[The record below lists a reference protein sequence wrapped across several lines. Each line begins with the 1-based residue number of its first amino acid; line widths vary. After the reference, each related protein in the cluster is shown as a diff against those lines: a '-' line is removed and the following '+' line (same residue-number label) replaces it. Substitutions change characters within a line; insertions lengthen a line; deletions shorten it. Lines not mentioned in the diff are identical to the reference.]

1 MKIISYLN
9 SFIIPAMVLAIIL
22 FGIYKKTDVFSAFTE
37 GAKEGLE
44 TAVDILPSLIG
55 LIFAVKL
62 FRASNIAETA
72 EVLWKPFEKITGFP
86 SQLVPLIFCKMFSS
100 SAATGIVLDIF
111 ENYGTDTYIGRLA
124 SIMMCCT
131 ETVFY
136 TLSIYFSP
144 AGIKKTG
151 YIIKCTLFGILCGTA
166 ASVILAAG
174 MAT

>member
-44 TAVDILPSLIG
+44 TAVDILP
-55 LIFAVKL
+55 
-62 FRASNIAETA
+62 ETA

>member
-9 SFIIPAMVLAIIL
+9 SFIIPAMVLTIIL
-22 FGIYKKTDVFSAFTE
+22 FGVYKKTDVFSAFTE

-62 FRASNIAETA
+62 LRTSNLIEI
-72 EVLWKPFEKITGFP
+72 VSMFWKPFEKITGFP
-86 SQLVPLIFCKMFSS
+86 SQLVPLMFCKMFSS
-100 SAATGIVLDIF
+100 SAATGILLDIF

-151 YIIKCTLFGILCGTA
+151 YIIKCTLFGIFCGTA
-166 ASVILAAG
+166 ASIILAAG

>member
-9 SFIIPAMVLAIIL
+9 SVIIPVMVLTVIL
-22 FGIYKKTDVFSAFTE
+22 FGIYKKTDVFSAFIE
-37 GAKEGLE
+37 GAKEGLQ
-44 TAVDILPSLIG
+44 TAVEILPSLIA

-62 FRASNIAETA
+62 FRASNLAEA
-72 EVLWKPFEKITGFP
+72 AGLLWKPFEKITGFP

-100 SAATGIVLDIF
+100 SAATGLLLDIF

-144 AGIKKTG
+144 VGIKKTG

-174 MAT
+174 MTT